1 MIVVVYVAG
10 VTVMSQG
17 EVHGG
22 RQAHALAATVLVGIA
37 AVLSTVP
44 AFAAG
49 HGRMLAVLLAALLV
63 WRIGPAFVRAWRTG
77 VPRDVRM
84 AVRAGVLSLVLIDAA
99 LAAAYAG
106 MIYAVGIIVVSLAAG
121 RLARAFAVT

>member
-1 MIVVVYVAG
+1 
-10 VTVMSQG
+10 
-17 EVHGG
+17 
-22 RQAHALAATVLVGIA
+22 
-37 AVLSTVP
+37 
-44 AFAAG
+44 
-49 HGRMLAVLLAALLV
+49 MLAVLLAALLV